1 MLRSGWIEVSAVSQS
16 CPPKNIFLGS
26 EKMYLWSRFK
36 PVVGGRPAKKLIENK
51 TQPIC
56 NDELLMF
63 NPYETESFHRVYC
76 VSGIRHHTISNKLIQ
91 GFNFKNLD
99 FKGSQETKIFTL

>member
-1 MLRSGWIEVSAVSQS
+1 MLRSGWIEVSAVSHS
-16 CPPKNIFLGS
+16 CPQ
-26 EKMYLWSRFK
+26 
-36 PVVGGRPAKKLIENK
+36 K
-51 TQPIC
+51 TKS
-56 NDELLMF
+56 LVLRMF
-63 NPYETESFHRVYC
+63 DPYETESFHRVYC